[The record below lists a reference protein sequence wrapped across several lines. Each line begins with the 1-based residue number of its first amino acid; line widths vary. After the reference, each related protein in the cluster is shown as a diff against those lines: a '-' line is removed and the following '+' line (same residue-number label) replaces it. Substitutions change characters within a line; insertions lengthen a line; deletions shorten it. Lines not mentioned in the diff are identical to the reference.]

1 MAVGAA
7 WMALFKFIDR
17 CTGIVSTLIL
27 ARLLLPE
34 DFGLIVLAN
43 TVIAMLEILGAFG
56 LETAL
61 VQRTDSTRHDFDSVW
76 TFNVIF
82 GLSLGLIV
90 GGLAW
95 PTAQFYNDPRLVLVM
110 LVLGLRQAVR
120 GFKCWYHFVSQGAA
134 I

>member
-7 WMALFKFIDR
+7 WMVLFKFIDR
-17 CTGIVSTLIL
+17 CIEIVSTLIL

-34 DFGLIVLAN
+34 NFGLIALAN

-61 VQRTDSTRHDFDSVW
+61 VQRTDATRDDFDSVW

-95 PTAQFYNDPRLVLVM
+95 PTAQFYTTRDWFR
-110 LVLGLRQAVR
+110 
-120 GFKCWYHFVSQGAA
+120 
-134 I
+134 

>member
-7 WMALFKFIDR
+7 WMVLFKFIDR

-34 DFGLIVLAN
+34 DFGLIALAN
-43 TVIAMLEILGAFG
+43 TVIAMLEILGASG

-61 VQRTDSTRHDFDSVW
+61 VQRTDATRDDFDSVW

-82 GLSLGLIV
+82 GLTVCSPYF
-90 GGLAW
+90 LALR
-95 PTAQFYNDPRLVLVM
+95 TTSISPRACPV
-110 LVLGLRQAVR
+110 QPA
-120 GFKCWYHFVSQGAA
+120 WS
-134 I
+134 